1 MLSNMNAILVNKFGG
16 PENCEYT
23 TGLPIPEPNENQIQI
38 KIHAAGINPVDT
50 YIRAG
55 THSRQPKLPYTP
67 GLDSAG
73 EVTKV
78 GENVKDFKVGDRVF
92 TTNSDTGTYAEYTLS
107 NPMYTFKLSDKLT
120 YEEGSAIG
128 IPFFTAYRSL
138 FIKGYAKPGETV
150 LIHGASGSVGIA
162 AIQLAK
168 SFGMKIIGTAG
179 TPEGMELVTKNG
191 ADYVFNHRDPDYMEK
206 IKELFPDGLEL
217 ILEML
222 ANVNLNND
230 LQILRWKKG
239 RVVVIGNRG
248 TIDVNPRLL
257 MAKETSVTGVTLFT
271 SDEEDFKLMYS
282 HINALIENN
291 CIKPAIG
298 KVYPLKNASKAQHD
312 VVNNTGTT
320 GRLTLKIQP

>member
-1 MLSNMNAILVNKFGG
+1 MNGILISEFGG
-16 PENCEYT
+16 ADVCEYT
-23 TGLPIPEPNENQIQI
+23 TGLPIPEPNDNQIQI
-38 KIHAAGINPVDT
+38 KIHAAGVNPVDT

-73 EVTKV
+73 EVTKI
-78 GENVKDFKVGDRVF
+78 GQNVRDFKVGDRVF

-107 NPMYTFKLSDKLT
+107 NSMYTFKLPECLT
-120 YEEGSAIG
+120 FEEGSAIG

-138 FIKGYAKPGETV
+138 FLKGHAKPGETV

-162 AIQLAK
+162 AVQLAK
-168 SFGMKIIGTAG
+168 AQGLTVIGTAG
-179 TPEGMELVTKNG
+179 SAEGIELVEKQG

-206 IKELFPDGLEL
+206 IKKIFPDGLEL

-248 TIDVNPRLL
+248 TIEVNPRLL

-271 SDEEDFKLMYS
+271 SDEEDFNLMYN
-282 HINALIENN
+282 HIKALIEKK
-291 CIKPAIG
+291 CLKPVIG
-298 KVYPLKNASKAQHD
+298 QVYPLKNASKAQHD
-312 VVNNTGTT
+312 IVNNAGAT